1 MASDNLT
8 PSTQDWSI
16 PDVPEVNLDTNDEKK
31 TARLS
36 KTRAW
41 KQIDSYLEDRKK
53 FFQLYLP
60 GVNPAI
66 KGTNEDWQVAHSVVL
81 ELEALRQYVDTIA
94 NGVS

>member
-1 MASDNLT
+1 MASNNLT
-8 PSTQDWSI
+8 PSTEDWSI
-16 PDVPEVNLDTNDEKK
+16 PDVPEVNLDTSDEKK

-41 KQIDSYLEDRKK
+41 KQIDSYLENRKT
-53 FFQLYLP
+53 FYQQYLP
-60 GVNPAI
+60 GVNPTI
-66 KGTNEDWQVAHSVVL
+66 KGTSDDWANAHFIVL